1 MAPVSRGLKHLLF
14 KGTRTLCSR
23 HFSDLCI
30 SSEVSQAIKN
40 GAPVVA
46 LESTIITHG
55 MPYPTNLTMSKNVE
69 KIIRSRGAVPATV
82 AIIEGRIHVGLL
94 EEQLIELAEMKIPAI
109 KTSRRDFPYVM
120 SRKLNGG
127 TTVSGTMVIAHKAK
141 IPIFVTGG
149 IGGVHRGGNKTL
161 DISADLTELGR
172 TPVTVVSAGVKSI
185 LDIGLTLEYLETQGV
200 CVATLGPTRD
210 FPAFFSPKSGFL
222 SPYCVKTTEEAAELV
237 KESIESELGSGLLLA
252 VPIPESESST
262 GEAIESAI
270 RTAVE
275 EAEKAGISG
284 REVTP
289 FILARVNELTA
300 GDSLKANL
308 ALIHNNAEYGADVA
322 VHLAKLRSGGLD
334 GTLAKKGGSGGRGP
348 LVVGGSN
355 FDFVAHVTEGEIC
368 FDGSTHKGKLQYSHG
383 GVGRNIADALAYLDT
398 SPTFLSAV
406 GKDKPGKSILGGNS
420 KLDTSSVMIHPT
432 AATATYTAIID
443 SKGDCKFGIGDMAVH
458 DQVSAQYIK
467 SMEDK
472 IVNSPLVVV
481 DGNMPQETIDALFHL
496 CHSHSVPLF
505 YEPTDSGQKALKPF
519 LTGLPEAMTYCSPNL
534 AELCDMSTTILEK
547 SSQLDL
553 EYLQNL
559 KQTDLKK
566 LLNILTDICQR
577 LMDHHGLSVM
587 MITLSAEGVLLVRRG
602 LPDDPLPL
610 SPKSSM
616 STRISAVHYP
626 GCPADAVV
634 SVSGAGDCLT
644 AGFIAG
650 ILRGEDQHTAV
661 NVGMQA
667 ARLSCGVSAAVP
679 ESLEAGLLK
688 WESPSVSTI
697 VQR

>member
-23 HFSDLCI
+23 NFGDLCI

-69 KIIRSRGAVPATV
+69 NIIRSRGAVPATV
-82 AIIEGRIHVGLL
+82 AIIKGRVHVGLS

-172 TPVTVVSAGVKSI
+172 TPVAVVSAGVKSI

-222 SPYCVKTTEEAAELV
+222 SPYCVRNIEEAAELV
-237 KESIESELGSGLLLA
+237 KASLDSELGSGLLLA
-252 VPIPESESST
+252 VPIPESEAST
-262 GEAIESAI
+262 GEVIESAI
-270 RTAVE
+270 KTAVE

-289 FILARVNELTA
+289 FILARVNELTS
-300 GDSLKANL
+300 GDSLEANL
-308 ALIHNNAEYGADVA
+308 ALIHNNAQYGADVA
-322 VHLAKLRSGGLD
+322 VHLAKLRSGSLG
-334 GTLAKKGGSGGRGP
+334 GHLARSNNVRGP

-355 FDFVAHVTEGEIC
+355 FDFVAHVTEGDIC

-383 GVGRNIADALAYLDT
+383 GVGRNIADALAYLDAR
-398 SPTFLSAV
+398 PTFLSAV
-406 GKDKPGKSILGGNS
+406 GQDKPGNSILGGNS
-420 KLDTSSVMIHPT
+420 KLDTSAVMIHPT

-443 SKGDCKFGIGDMAVH
+443 SKGECKFGIGDMAVH
-458 DQVSAQYIK
+458 DQVSPQYIK

-472 IVNSPLVVV
+472 IAKSPMVVV

-496 CHSHSVPLF
+496 CHSHSIPLF
-505 YEPTDSGQKALKPF
+505 YEPTDSGQKSLKPF

-547 SSQLDL
+547 SSQMDV
-553 EYLQNL
+553 EYLQKL
-559 KQTDLKK
+559 KRTDLKK
-566 LLNILTDICQR
+566 LLNILTDTCRR
-577 LMDHHGLSVM
+577 LMEHHGLSVM

-610 SPKSSM
+610 SSKSSK
-616 STRISAVHYP
+616 STSISAVHYP
-626 GCPADAVV
+626 GSPADVVV

-650 ILRGEDQHTAV
+650 ILRGKDQHTCV

-688 WESPSVSTI
+688 WEKPSVKTI
-697 VQR
+697 VQML